1 MGKTG
6 VHVISKNVNY
16 RRDGFKRLKILEKD
30 QELVMRQREI
40 LHLLFPVLIEW
51 HQA

>member
-30 QELVMRQREI
+30 QEIPNYQQKTCFFELELPFI
-40 LHLLFPVLIEW
+40 
-51 HQA
+51 